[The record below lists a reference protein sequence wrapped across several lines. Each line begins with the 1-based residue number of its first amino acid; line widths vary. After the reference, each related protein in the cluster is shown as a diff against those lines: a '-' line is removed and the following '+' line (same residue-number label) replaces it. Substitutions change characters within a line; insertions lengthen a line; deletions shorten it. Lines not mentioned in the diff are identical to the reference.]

1 VVGPTAELEEI
12 KSPKQWQQVGRRHG
26 SFLLD
31 FFKKQLIFFIFSNI

>member
-12 KSPKQWQQVGRRHG
+12 KSPKQWQQVGRRNG

-31 FFKKQLIFFIFSNI
+31 FLKKQLIFFIFSNI